1 MEIQENGMQQ
11 IPDGIVQMITHE
23 AFCRFKA
30 TGKRKRSLAAFSN
43 IRLKNMVSPPLL
55 FYGNDV

>member
-11 IPDGIVQMITHE
+11 IPDGIVQMITDE

-30 TGKRKRSLAAFSN
+30 TERGKGHRQHFL
-43 IRLKNMVSPPLL
+43 I
-55 FYGNDV
+55 